1 MSSSM
6 SLHEIRV
13 EGWKAL
19 TERLGPAGAMR
30 FMMQLNSGYG
40 DYTEERRAMFA
51 DVTIEDL
58 FPGIDVHD
66 HSEKPR

>member
-1 MSSSM
+1 M
-6 SLHEIRV
+6 SLNQIRV

-30 FMMQLNSGYG
+30 FMMQYNTGYG

-58 FPGIDVHD
+58 FPGINVQDQ
-66 HSEKPR
+66 SEKPR

>member
-1 MSSSM
+1 M
-6 SLHEIRV
+6 SLNQIRV

-30 FMMQLNSGYG
+30 FMMQYNTGYG

-58 FPGIDVHD
+58 FPGINVHD

>member
-6 SLHEIRV
+6 SLNQIRV

-30 FMMQLNSGYG
+30 FMMEYNTGYG
-40 DYTEERRAMFA
+40 DYTEERRALFA

-58 FPGIDVHD
+58 FPGINVHD

>member
-6 SLHEIRV
+6 SLNEIRV

-30 FMMQLNSGYG
+30 FMMEYNTGHG
-40 DYTEERRAMFA
+40 DYTEERRALFA

-58 FPGIDVHD
+58 FPGMNVHD

>member
-1 MSSSM
+1 M
-6 SLHEIRV
+6 SLNQIRV

-19 TERLGPAGAMR
+19 NERLGPAGAMR
-30 FMMQLNSGYG
+30 FLMQFNTGYG

-58 FPGIDVHD
+58 FPGIDLRD
-66 HSEKPR
+66 DPEKPR